1 VLLFL
6 AEGVGSSLCHSGQVF
21 RFAQLKTR
29 NEAII
34 KFYQS
39 GGYTMKEIG
48 GYSKIHYSSVSR
60 IVAACKK

>member
-1 VLLFL
+1 MPF
-6 AEGVGSSLCHSGQVF
+6 GSGLS
-21 RFAQLKTR
+21 FAQLTW

-34 KFYQS
+34 KSYQS

-48 GYSKIHYSSVSR
+48 GDFKIYYSSVSR

>member
-1 VLLFL
+1 VLLSFAIRVFL
-6 AEGVGSSLCHSGQVF
+6 
-21 RFAQLKTR
+21 FAQLKTR

-34 KFYQS
+34 KSYQS

-48 GYSKIHYSSVSR
+48 GDFKIHYSSVSR